1 MGLFFPSD
9 PVIHGQRATGLPRY
23 QELLERDWKSF
34 LFADFVTLGLCI
46 PYGLGVGYALLS
58 SSLLVLIPV
67 CVVGGLLVGPA
78 ISCMMDALF
87 RSYRDAPRGW
97 WENYCK
103 GMKQNWKASL
113 LPGVVFSLA
122 LGIELFFGMVLFSGE
137 RLPGIGTMAVFLAGL
152 LILFMLFTAFWPQV
166 VLFEES
172 NLHRLQNAVLFCLKY
187 GKHVL
192 GAAVL
197 QLVWWLLFVL
207 FLPWTGFLVPFLGV
221 WFIWFVCFF
230 LLYNDFNAAYGIE
243 EKISQQ
249 FPEQTPACI
258 EIEQNVQRP
267 AEQQWVPEH
276 KRPVPEPM
284 PHHGRLSAAE
294 GSYRMPPVRNSKCRC
309 APVARPVCPAV
320 PSRWPA
326 ATTSPA
332 RT

>member
-122 LGIELFFGMVLFSGE
+122 LDIELFSAWCCSPGSVCPVSEPWLFFWQVCLFCSCCLLRSG
-137 RLPGIGTMAVFLAGL
+137 RRWYCLKKAT
-152 LILFMLFTAFWPQV
+152 FTA
-166 VLFEES
+166 
-172 NLHRLQNAVLFCLKY
+172 CK
-187 GKHVL
+187 
-192 GAAVL
+192 
-197 QLVWWLLFVL
+197 
-207 FLPWTGFLVPFLGV
+207 
-221 WFIWFVCFF
+221 
-230 LLYNDFNAAYGIE
+230 
-243 EKISQQ
+243 
-249 FPEQTPACI
+249 
-258 EIEQNVQRP
+258 
-267 AEQQWVPEH
+267 
-276 KRPVPEPM
+276 M
-284 PHHGRLSAAE
+284 PCYSA
-294 GSYRMPPVRNSKCRC
+294 
-309 APVARPVCPAV
+309 
-320 PSRWPA
+320 
-326 ATTSPA
+326 
-332 RT
+332 

>member
-1 MGLFFPSD
+1 MVNAPLVCPGIRSCWNE
-9 PVIHGQRATGLPRY
+9 TGKAFSLRILLP
-23 QELLERDWKSF
+23 WVCASPTGW
-34 LFADFVTLGLCI
+34 A
-46 PYGLGVGYALLS
+46 VGYALLS
-58 SSLLVLIPV
+58 SSLLVLLPV

-152 LILFMLFTAFWPQV
+152 LILLMLFTAFWPQV

-187 GKHVL
+187 GRHVL
-192 GAAVL
+192 GAAAL

-207 FLPWTGFLVPFLGV
+207 FFAVDGLSCAFPRRVVYLVR
-221 WFIWFVCFF
+221 
-230 LLYNDFNAAYGIE
+230 LLLFA
-243 EKISQQ
+243 
-249 FPEQTPACI
+249 
-258 EIEQNVQRP
+258 VQRF
-267 AEQQWVPEH
+267 QCCLWH
-276 KRPVPEPM
+276 
-284 PHHGRLSAAE
+284 
-294 GSYRMPPVRNSKCRC
+294 
-309 APVARPVCPAV
+309 
-320 PSRWPA
+320 
-326 ATTSPA
+326 
-332 RT
+332 

>member
-78 ISCMMDALF
+78 ISCLMDALF

-152 LILFMLFTAFWPQV
+152 LILLMLFTAFWPQV

-192 GAAVL
+192 GAAAL

-230 LLYNDFNAAYGIE
+230 FA
-243 EKISQQ
+243 
-249 FPEQTPACI
+249 
-258 EIEQNVQRP
+258 VQRF
-267 AEQQWVPEH
+267 QCCLWH
-276 KRPVPEPM
+276 
-284 PHHGRLSAAE
+284 
-294 GSYRMPPVRNSKCRC
+294 
-309 APVARPVCPAV
+309 
-320 PSRWPA
+320 
-326 ATTSPA
+326 
-332 RT
+332 

>member
-9 PVIHGQRATGLPRY
+9 PIVHGQRAKGLPRY

-58 SSLLVLIPV
+58 SSLLVLLPV

-122 LGIELFFGMVLFSGE
+122 LGIELFFGMVLF
-137 RLPGIGTMAVFLAGL
+137 
-152 LILFMLFTAFWPQV
+152 
-166 VLFEES
+166 
-172 NLHRLQNAVLFCLKY
+172 CLKY

-192 GAAVL
+192 GAAAL
-197 QLVWWLLFVL
+197 QLAWWLLFVL

-249 FPEQTPACI
+249 FPEQTPRYD
-258 EIEQNVQRP
+258 E
-267 AEQQWVPEH
+267 
-276 KRPVPEPM
+276 
-284 PHHGRLSAAE
+284 
-294 GSYRMPPVRNSKCRC
+294 
-309 APVARPVCPAV
+309 
-320 PSRWPA
+320 
-326 ATTSPA
+326 
-332 RT
+332 

>member
-78 ISCMMDALF
+78 ISCLMDALF

-152 LILFMLFTAFWPQV
+152 LILFMLDRKSV
-166 VLFEES
+166 V
-172 NLHRLQNAVLFCLKY
+172 
-187 GKHVL
+187 
-192 GAAVL
+192 
-197 QLVWWLLFVL
+197 
-207 FLPWTGFLVPFLGV
+207 
-221 WFIWFVCFF
+221 
-230 LLYNDFNAAYGIE
+230 
-243 EKISQQ
+243 
-249 FPEQTPACI
+249 
-258 EIEQNVQRP
+258 
-267 AEQQWVPEH
+267 
-276 KRPVPEPM
+276 
-284 PHHGRLSAAE
+284 
-294 GSYRMPPVRNSKCRC
+294 
-309 APVARPVCPAV
+309 
-320 PSRWPA
+320 
-326 ATTSPA
+326 
-332 RT
+332 